1 MEKMETISLQES
13 QFQRIICNIKNTD
26 IILDENVTLL
36 CSRLSSE
43 LIETK
48 STEWI
53 LVSTKTEVENFFYRQ
68 VVADCDITC
77 NHCLILTNTNLF
89 NLNVCSPSE
98 VKPALNC
105 DLLIRSA
112 FQFEP
117 KFATEMK
124 IAMIDSY
131 HKVDYSIV
139 DDCLKNYFMKSRY
152 LHIGDLICVNVC
164 QILPDAAYND
174 ARNVDDFLYF
184 KVEDLKGCPYPTYEP
199 GVNYGYYVSVKCTTL
214 HQVNTTQCFVPMCDK
229 TIPHDFELSNFKDEI
244 CSLIPDGM
252 NSIYNEL
259 EDLTLPFLL
268 MKKEDVKLFP
278 VFLFSGKSG
287 SGKSTL
293 LKVLAKKQGI
303 HYWSENCISIQNS
316 NPAQTESMMNNI
328 FTKIASLSPC
338 ILHFRNVEALC
349 EDESSN
355 KDDRTIDCFI
365 KNIKSFQ
372 SSYPVIIFCTSSQ
385 ESKLVP
391 SLQRVFLQTVKIEK
405 LSHTQRLSLL
415 NWILKKENI
424 ETENLDKVVSAS
436 SNFVFSDL
444 IQLIS
449 RAISIAYR
457 NFICSNQEFIDHK
470 RDILRSDHFFEALNE
485 MNETYADAIGAPD
498 VPNVSW
504 DDIGGLS
511 HLKEEILSSLLKP
524 ILRNGLRRSGLLLY
538 GPPGTGKTL
547 LAKAVATECNYN
559 FLSVKGPELLNMY
572 VGQSEK
578 NIREVFSRA
587 RESAPC
593 VVFFDELDSLAPRR
607 GQSGGS
613 GSVMDRVVSQLLAEM
628 DGIQKSQNIFILAAT
643 NRPDLIDSALLRPG
657 RLDKMLFVGKCKD
670 TESKLAVL
678 KALTRKFKFTS
689 EVKLEEI
696 ILLLSDSSE
705 LTGAD
710 LYGICS
716 NAWLSAARRR
726 IKYSQTSDD
735 TNLEN
740 DVSVCSDD
748 LIKAISQFKVED
760 LNSD

>member
-13 QFQRIICNIKNTD
+13 QFQRIISNIKSTD
-26 IILDENVTLL
+26 EILDENVTLL
-36 CSRLSSE
+36 CSCLPSE

-48 STEWI
+48 SIEWI
-53 LVSTKTEVENFFYRQ
+53 LVSTKTEVKNFFYRK
-68 VVADCDITC
+68 VVADCDITYR
-77 NHCLILTNTNLF
+77 HCFILTNTNLF
-89 NLNVCSPSE
+89 NLNVCSPSQ
-98 VKPALNC
+98 VKPALNYE
-105 DLLIRSA
+105 LVIRSA
-112 FQFEP
+112 LQFAP
-117 KFATEMK
+117 LFATDMK

-131 HKVDYSIV
+131 HKVDYSII
-139 DDCLKNYFMKSRY
+139 DNCLKNYFMKSRY
-152 LHIGDLICVNVC
+152 LHIGDLICINVC
-164 QILPDAAYND
+164 QMLPEASYND
-174 ARNVDDFLYF
+174 SKNVDDFLYF
-184 KVEDLKGCPYPTYEP
+184 KVEDIKGCPYTTYEP

-214 HQVNTTQCFVPMCDK
+214 HQVNTAQCFVPMCDK
-229 TIPHDFELSNFKDEI
+229 TIPRGFGLSDEL

-252 NSIYNEL
+252 NTIYNEL
-259 EDLTLPFLL
+259 EELILPFLL
-268 MKKEDVKLFP
+268 MKNEDVKLFP
-278 VFLFSGKSG
+278 VFLFSGKNG

-293 LKVLAKKQGI
+293 LNVLTKKQGI

-328 FTKIASLSPC
+328 FTKIISLSPC

-349 EDESSN
+349 EDESNN

-365 KNIKSFQ
+365 KNIKSLQ
-372 SSYPVIIFCTSSQ
+372 SRYPVIIFCTTSQ

-405 LSHTQRLSLL
+405 LIHTQRLSLL
-415 NWILKKENI
+415 TWILKKENI

-449 RAISIAYR
+449 RATRIAYR
-457 NFICSNQEFIDHK
+457 NVISSNQEFIDDK
-470 RDILRSDHFFEALNE
+470 KDILRLDHFLEALNK

-524 ILRNGLRRSGLLLY
+524 VLRNGLRRSGLLLY

-559 FLSVKGPELLNMY
+559 FLSIKGPELLNMY

-593 VVFFDELDSLAPRR
+593 VVFFDELDSLAPKR

-657 RLDKMLFVGKCKD
+657 RLGKMLFVGKCKD

-696 ILLLSDSSE
+696 VVLLSDSSE

-716 NAWLSAARRR
+716 NAWLSAARRH
-726 IKYSQTSDD
+726 IKYSQTDGD

-748 LIKAISQFKVED
+748 LIKAISQFKIED